1 MFWRQV
7 IGYVFSHISN
17 ISPQSLA
24 SLFILLT
31 AFFHREK
38 EFCILAK
45 SNIFTV
51 FFQGSCL
58 KEHPQML
65 GHAFMSSYRSFIVWY
80 FLFRSMIYFQLI
92 FVKPLWSLSRFVF
105 FLDKQFVA
113 VIISSVLH

>member
-51 FFQGSCL
+51 FFPMIKITEFLGGQGQ
-58 KEHPQML
+58 ER
-65 GHAFMSSYRSFIVWY
+65 GG
-80 FLFRSMIYFQLI
+80 
-92 FVKPLWSLSRFVF
+92 
-105 FLDKQFVA
+105 D
-113 VIISSVLH
+113 